1 MKKKLII
8 LSLILFFVGT
18 ISSQEKPNQQNNLP
32 NTKIAEVINTEI
44 VINFDFN
51 DCTIKKTFFESMNK
65 FIKNLSNTEQYN
77 VLITGHTDKVG
88 NNNDNEKLGL
98 CRANAVKKYFIEKG
112 IDTKRISIISKGE
125 KVPIADNNIDDGAYK
140 NRRVVINLIEKK

>member
-8 LSLILFFVGT
+8 LSLISFFVGN
-18 ISSQEKPNQQNNLP
+18 IFSQEKINQKNNLS
-32 NTKIAEVINTEI
+32 NNKKVEVINAEI

-51 DCTIKKTFFESMNK
+51 DCTIKKSFFESMNK

-77 VLITGHTDKVG
+77 VLITGYTDKVG
-88 NNNDNEKLGL
+88 SSNDNEKLGL

-140 NRRVVINLIEKK
+140 NRRVVINLIDKK